1 MTSLEDVR
9 PGDRLAEWS
18 QSGRNVTS
26 HTVER
31 TTKSQVIC
39 TDGTRWM
46 RRNGKRVGDP
56 GTRFHAHQSV
66 EPWTHEHSD
75 HVVAQRQDD
84 QVRDALARLEAAART
99 SARRGFLRAA
109 LPHLRNAVTALH
121 EAESKAGE
129 P

>member
-1 MTSLEDVR
+1 MTSLEDVK

-18 QSGRNVTS
+18 QSGRSITS

-46 RRNGKRVGDP
+46 RSNGKRVGDR
-56 GTRFHAHQSV
+56 GTRFHAPQSV

-75 HVVAQRQDD
+75 HVAAQRQDD
-84 QVRDALARLEAAART
+84 HVREALAQLEAAARA

-109 LPHLRNAVTALH
+109 LPHLRSAVAALRD
-121 EAESKAGE
+121 AESKAGE